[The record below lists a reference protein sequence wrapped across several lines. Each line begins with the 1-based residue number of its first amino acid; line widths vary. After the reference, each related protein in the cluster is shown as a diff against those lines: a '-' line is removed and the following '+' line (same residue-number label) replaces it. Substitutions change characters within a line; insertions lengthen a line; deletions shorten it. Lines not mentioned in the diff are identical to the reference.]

1 MIHAGVA
8 LLLAIAA
15 FSVNVP
21 HRYFVQVY
29 TGGNWVEVHECG
41 SHKLAVKRMQQFQ
54 EEVSRSAF
62 RVVAA

>member
-15 FSVNVP
+15 FSINMS
-21 HRYFVQVY
+21 HRYYVQVY
-29 TGGNWVEVHECG
+29 TGGKWVEVHECD
-41 SHKLAVKRMQQFQ
+41 SHKLALKRMKQFQ
-54 EEVSRSAF
+54 DKVSCSAF